1 MSFVLVIRLMLLV
14 AFPVILC
21 SLNPILSVDSRVY
34 VHTLFELHRQL
45 CPVDKYHDLVVYQT
59 SNDARSET
67 ILTFIMSD
75 FVYTKI
81 VKTHYSKLHITYDN
95 YFHSC
100 NIIFIDSLEDLNIV
114 SLLQLSVKLIL
125 FYPKWIQNEKN
136 ISIVRAL
143 NKGYEVVYGLD
154 NTVEIY
160 RTNLFSDQKIAL
172 DPQNIA
178 IPDEQQDLHGYK
190 IKMYCEDFLLKV
202 PKFEKYFLEQIAIK
216 RNATA
221 IQTSDISRGIE
232 VLPIINMQNM
242 VYSWIIPAFGTT
254 YKAVKVPR
262 AKPKPIVSILIDPF
276 DLYVWITYLVL
287 VLTMAVTISLFGKLL
302 GRRHFMEI
310 VLELIMMCL
319 AGPSRAYGGTFENRI
334 ITLFCLIGI
343 VLISSY
349 QSLIISFMSC
359 ARYGPEINTLKQI
372 HDQCLF
378 PDDRHAKFY
387 NFKTFPNGSLPRAD
401 SECTLIFA
409 QNNEIQTLMILS
421 NLEEEN
427 NSYSKESFIRHNLEN
442 YRFAETKFLEY
453 LMGFSIQPHLR
464 ELFLFYIQAVFESG
478 IYEYYYKN
486 QTKPNWQYK
495 HKTFVEQ
502 VVKVED
508 LLLLWYAFFVGTLV
522 SMLCFV
528 VEMVVH
534 KMLKGFFVC
543 Q

>member
-1 MSFVLVIRLMLLV
+1 MYFVLVISLMV
-14 AFPVILC
+14 QIYTREIVC
-21 SLNPILSVDSRVY
+21 SLNPIPTIDSKVY
-34 VHTLFELHRQL
+34 VQTLFELHRQI

-59 SNDARSET
+59 SNDAFSET
-67 ILTFIMSD
+67 VLPFIMSD
-75 FVYTKI
+75 IVYTKI
-81 VKTHYSKLHITYDN
+81 VKTHFSKLHITYDN

-100 NIIFIDSLEDLNIV
+100 NIIFIDSWEDLSIV

-125 FYPKWIQNEKN
+125 FYPKWIQSEKN
-136 ISIVRAL
+136 VSIVRQL
-143 NKGYEVVYGLD
+143 KKGYEVVYDLD

-160 RTNLFSDQKIAL
+160 RTNLFSKQKIAL

-178 IPDEQQDLHGYK
+178 IPDEQHDLHGYR
-190 IKMYCEDFLLKV
+190 IKMYCESFLLRM
-202 PKFEKYFLEQIAIK
+202 PKFEKYFLEQVAIK

-262 AKPKPIVSILIDPF
+262 AKPKPIVWILIDPF
-276 DLYVWITYLVL
+276 DLYVWITYLML

-302 GRRHFMEI
+302 GRRRFMEI

-319 AGPSRAYGGTFENRI
+319 AGPSRAYGGSFENRL

-349 QSLIISFMSC
+349 QSLVISFMSC

-378 PDDRHAKFY
+378 PDDMYAKFY

-401 SECTLIFA
+401 SECSLISA
-409 QNNEIQTLMILS
+409 QNNEIQTLIILS
-421 NLEEEN
+421 NLEAEN
-427 NSYSKESFIRHNLEN
+427 NSYSKESFIMHSLEN

-453 LMGFSIQPHLR
+453 LICFSIQPFLR
-464 ELFLFYIQAVFESG
+464 KLFLFYIQAVFESG
-478 IYEYYYKN
+478 IYEYYYNNK
-486 QTKPNWQYK
+486 TKPNWQYQ
-495 HKTFVEQ
+495 HKTFVEK
-502 VVKVED
+502 VVRLED
-508 LLLLWYAFFVGTLV
+508 LLLLWYAFVLGTLM

-534 KMLKGFFVC
+534 KMLKGFFVH

>member
-1 MSFVLVIRLMLLV
+1 C
-14 AFPVILC
+14 P
-21 SLNPILSVDSRVY
+21 LNPVPTIDSRVY
-34 VHTLFELHRQL
+34 VQALSELHRQL

-59 SNDARSET
+59 SNDAFSET
-67 ILTFIMSD
+67 VLPFIMSD
-75 FVYTKI
+75 IVYTKTRLI
-81 VKTHYSKLHITYDN
+81 FQSYISYDN

-100 NIIFIDSLEDLNIV
+100 NIIFIDSWEDLNIV

-125 FYPKWIQNEKN
+125 FYPKWIQSETY
-136 ISIVRAL
+136 IVRQL
-143 NKGYEVVYGLD
+143 KKGYEVVYGLD

-160 RTNLFSDQKIAL
+160 RTNLFSKQKIAL

-178 IPDEQQDLHGYK
+178 IPDEQHDLHGYR
-190 IKMYCEDFLLKV
+190 IKMYCENFLLKV
-202 PKFEKYFLEQIAIK
+202 PKFEKYFLEQVAIK

-221 IQTSDISRGIE
+221 IQTSYFTRIE

-262 AKPKPIVSILIDPF
+262 AKPKPIVWILIDPF
-276 DLYVWITYLVL
+276 DLYVWITYLML
-287 VLTMAVTISLFGKLL
+287 VLTMAISISLFGKLL
-302 GRRHFMEI
+302 GRRRFMEI

-372 HDQCLF
+372 HDRCLF
-378 PDDRHAKFY
+378 PDDLYAKFY
-387 NFKTFPNGSLPRAD
+387 NFKTFPNGSLPGAD
-401 SECTLIFA
+401 SECSLISA
-409 QNNEIQTLMILS
+409 QNNEIHTLIILS
-421 NLEEEN
+421 NLEAEN
-427 NSYSKESFIRHNLEN
+427 NSYSKESFIMHSLEN

-453 LMGFSIQPHLR
+453 LICFFIQPFLR

-478 IYEYYYKN
+478 IYEYYYNNK
-486 QTKPNWQYK
+486 TKPNWQYQ
-495 HKTFVEQ
+495 HKTFVEK
-502 VVKVED
+502 VVRLED
-508 LLLLWYAFFVGTLV
+508 LLLLWYAFVLGTLM

-534 KMLKGFFVC
+534 K
-543 Q
+543 

>member
-1 MSFVLVIRLMLLV
+1 MHQLFVRIWEQE
-14 AFPVILC
+14 
-21 SLNPILSVDSRVY
+21 
-34 VHTLFELHRQL
+34 EL
-45 CPVDKYHDLVVYQT
+45 PEKW
-59 SNDARSET
+59 
-67 ILTFIMSD
+67 
-75 FVYTKI
+75 
-81 VKTHYSKLHITYDN
+81 KLD
-95 YFHSC
+95 
-100 NIIFIDSLEDLNIV
+100 IV

-125 FYPKWIQNEKN
+125 FYPKWIQSEKN
-136 ISIVRAL
+136 ISIVRQL
-143 NKGYEVVYGLD
+143 KKGYEVVYGLD

-160 RTNLFSDQKIAL
+160 RTNLFSKQKIAL

-178 IPDEQQDLHGYK
+178 IPDEQHDLHGYR
-190 IKMYCEDFLLKV
+190 IKMYCENFLLKV
-202 PKFEKYFLEQIAIK
+202 PKFEKYFLEQVAIK

-221 IQTSDISRGIE
+221 IQTSDTSRGIE

-262 AKPKPIVSILIDPF
+262 AKPKPIVWILIDPF
-276 DLYVWITYLVL
+276 DLYVWITYLML
-287 VLTMAVTISLFGKLL
+287 VLTMAISISLFGKLL
-302 GRRHFMEI
+302 GRRRFMEI

-372 HDQCLF
+372 HDRCLF
-378 PDDRHAKFY
+378 PDD
-387 NFKTFPNGSLPRAD
+387 L
-401 SECTLIFA
+401 
-409 QNNEIQTLMILS
+409 
-421 NLEEEN
+421 
-427 NSYSKESFIRHNLEN
+427 LEN

-453 LMGFSIQPHLR
+453 LICFSIQPFLR

-478 IYEYYYKN
+478 IYEYYYNNK
-486 QTKPNWQYK
+486 TKPNWQYQ
-495 HKTFVEQ
+495 HKTFVEK
-502 VVKVED
+502 VVRLED
-508 LLLLWYAFFVGTLV
+508 LLLLWYAFVLGTLM

-534 KMLKGFFVC
+534 KMLKGFFVH